1 MSSSNYFRS
10 WIDRPHLDP
19 NTRLLT
25 EEYQRGLDHRK
36 VHRNIPRKFSL
47 GIFRGAFRRTGGPR
61 SFLGN
66 SFPRNSIRNFR
77 GISEEKYIS
86 EELFPRTYFVGYLI
100 PKGWK
105 LLTWFRNVHMDPEV
119 YLDPRKFDPSRW
131 DKGFI
136 PKAGAFLLVLEAI
149 YAKKYDL
156 PGSRKVD
163 FDRFILLSKWKRMVL
178 SVVSQYRDDFNFG
191 YDLLKKNDL
200 PELGTQSFSPFPPQI
215 SGETEQHQVSTD
227 VLACLIPDRLIIA
240 RK

>member
-1 MSSSNYFRS
+1 MNC
-10 WIDRPHLDP
+10 
-19 NTRLLT
+19 
-25 EEYQRGLDHRK
+25 
-36 VHRNIPRKFSL
+36 
-47 GIFRGAFRRTGGPR
+47 
-61 SFLGN
+61 
-66 SFPRNSIRNFR
+66 
-77 GISEEKYIS
+77 
-86 EELFPRTYFVGYLI
+86 YLI

-105 LLTWFRNVHMDPEV
+105 VLTWFRNVHMDPEV

-191 YDLLKKNDL
+191 YDRKLKK
-200 PELGTQSFSPFPPQI
+200 SS
-215 SGETEQHQVSTD
+215 QVSMLVLELKKETVSNNGLAVLRCFYAILALELVPFWISPYVENILTILVKRSNTKCQLMCLPASYQTD
-227 VLACLIPDRLIIA
+227 
-240 RK
+240 

>member
-1 MSSSNYFRS
+1 MLWHSS
-10 WIDRPHLDP
+10 RPKGQKGLALKGTRQVEFLSQVVDETLRVITFP
-19 NTRLLT
+19 LTVSREANTDV
-25 EEYQRGLDHRK
+25 EM
-36 VHRNIPRKFSL
+36 NC
-47 GIFRGAFRRTGGPR
+47 
-61 SFLGN
+61 
-66 SFPRNSIRNFR
+66 
-77 GISEEKYIS
+77 
-86 EELFPRTYFVGYLI
+86 YLI

-105 LLTWFRNVHMDPEV
+105 VLTWFRNVHMDPEV

-156 PGSRKVD
+156 PGFYAGVGAQEGSSLKQWPGSAALFLRYSGSWFGVV
-163 FDRFILLSKWKRMVL
+163 IVLLFLTMKL
-178 SVVSQYRDDFNFG
+178 SVGSFLDFSVCG
-191 YDLLKKNDL
+191 
-200 PELGTQSFSPFPPQI
+200 EHSHH